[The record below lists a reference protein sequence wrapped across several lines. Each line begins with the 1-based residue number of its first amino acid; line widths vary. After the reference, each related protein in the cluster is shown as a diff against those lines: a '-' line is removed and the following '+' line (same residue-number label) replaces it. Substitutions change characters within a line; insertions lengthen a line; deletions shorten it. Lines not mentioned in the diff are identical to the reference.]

1 MVGVVEWLGWWNGW
15 GGGKVGVTENV
26 VGFKKLF

>member
-1 MVGVVEWLGWWNGW
+1 MVEWLGWWNGW

-26 VGFKKLF
+26 VRFKKLF